1 MCQPAKR
8 DAEPSR
14 PLQGKCL
21 DAPLLGR
28 VGLPRAA
35 RNPSPLHPPPPPPP
49 PCPPPPP
56 PIPRAPSP
64 AHGAL
69 RGATAPT
76 KGMRTLT
83 RKRPSSARLATLSAP
98 RTHSGHPMHRTEKN
112 TERGRAGQP
121 VEGGRATQTR
131 EPACLRQPCRFLA
144 AALAAPCA
152 PLRAPA
158 RSRGALVTPSLHRR
172 GLERVTR
179 RASTLRRPNE
189 NAQRSKHRRG
199 VAAAT
204 SARRTRRRARVG
216 HHAGTPSAG
225 RAAQQGLAAPGGR
238 AARSARS
245 SKAEK
250 YAQMRA

>member
-1 MCQPAKR
+1 
-8 DAEPSR
+8 
-14 PLQGKCL
+14 
-21 DAPLLGR
+21 
-28 VGLPRAA
+28 
-35 RNPSPLHPPPPPPP
+35 
-49 PCPPPPP
+49 
-56 PIPRAPSP
+56 
-64 AHGAL
+64 
-69 RGATAPT
+69 
-76 KGMRTLT
+76 
-83 RKRPSSARLATLSAP
+83 
-98 RTHSGHPMHRTEKN
+98 MHRTEKN

-158 RSRGALVTPSLHRR
+158 RSRGALVTPSLHQR

-199 VAAAT
+199 GVAAAT

-216 HHAGTPSAG
+216 HHAGTRSAG

-245 SKAEK
+245 SKALR
-250 YAQMRA
+250 QRNMRRCVRDVMHQSDCLTVLALRSVRKSSPQLPARTRRRAAGCRATGQARGLSLAGSPRAHVGEDSAARALGRALFQATCARCFSRSAAAWPCGRA